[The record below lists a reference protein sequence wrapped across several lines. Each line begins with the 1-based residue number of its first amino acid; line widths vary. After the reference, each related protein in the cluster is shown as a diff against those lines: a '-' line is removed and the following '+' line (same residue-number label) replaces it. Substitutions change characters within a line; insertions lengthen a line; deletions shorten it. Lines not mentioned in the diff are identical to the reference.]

1 MIRHDIATM
10 EEMIQ
15 NRENLIKANDILFQY
30 VQDVKGTYL
39 NLGCGWRDLRG
50 FYNVD
55 RYMKPGRVTPIEA
68 DMFKLP
74 FKDDCA
80 ELIFSCH
87 SLEHL
92 PIRQAK
98 PSLIECWRVLKKD
111 CKLILEIP
119 DLDIIMHI
127 LLDPNLSD
135 EQHKWYTYTLFGY
148 QADSGAPDVPD
159 AVIDYGQF
167 HTNGFSK
174 IRLHKMLTDIGF
186 EVTDLY
192 NYEGY
197 GTPGM
202 RVDAIK
208 K

>member
-1 MIRHDIATM
+1 
-10 EEMIQ
+10 MIQ
-15 NRENLIKANDILFQY
+15 FHIPTWDEMVQSRETLIKSNDVLFQY

-39 NLGCGWRDLRG
+39 NLGCGWRDLLG
-50 FYNVD
+50 FINVD
-55 RYMKPGRVTPIEA
+55 RYMKPGRVTPIKA

-74 FKDDCA
+74 FKDDKVD
-80 ELIFSCH
+80 LIFSCH

-92 PIRQAK
+92 PIRHAM

-119 DLDIIMHI
+119 DLEIIMTT
-127 LLDPNLSD
+127 LLDPGLSD
-135 EQHKWYTYTLFGY
+135 AQYQWYMYTLFGY
-148 QADSGAPDVPD
+148 QADSGAPDVPE
-159 AVIDYGQF
+159 AEIDYGQF

-174 IRLHKMLTDIGF
+174 RKIHNLLSRIGF

-197 GTPGM
+197 GTPGI
-202 RVDAIK
+202 RADAIK